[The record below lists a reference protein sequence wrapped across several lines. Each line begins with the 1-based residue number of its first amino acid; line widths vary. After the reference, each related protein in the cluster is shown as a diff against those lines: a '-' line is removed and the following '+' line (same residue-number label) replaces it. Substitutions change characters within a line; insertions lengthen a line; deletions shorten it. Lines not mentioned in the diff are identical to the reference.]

1 MKQIQYTIALIF
13 TLFTISSCEV
23 ENGTDVT
30 NQRTL
35 AGKYVFD
42 SVENMLTTYILHQ
55 NDMLKFDAYLQA
67 DESKKPAVLK
77 HLLPGYEFFEEGD
90 TAAFYGN
97 NGTWRIVRAS
107 TDSLSSPLASWSVGC
122 REKLNGLFVDT
133 LPFGC
138 LTFTRNKQ
146 GDAWILE
153 VKESEGRVLGKGSFE
168 IKRLTNSKLHSSWL
182 TDDYS
187 ITTVAS
193 TTALTGNANPL
204 TVNPFLVN
212 YNLSKPFYCQFIKQ
226 SRNSRFVSGAAEMHV
241 VAAGSP
247 SDPKDQVS
255 AEIDRDN
262 YEFVTIHFRG
272 ITELFRRWNQ

>member
-1 MKQIQYTIALIF
+1 MKQIQYIIALIF
-13 TLFTISSCEV
+13 TLFSISSCEV

-42 SVENMLTTYILHQ
+42 SVEQMLGAYILRQ
-55 NDMLKFDAYLQA
+55 NEVLKFDAYLQA
-67 DESKKPAVLK
+67 DESEKSAVLK

-97 NGTWRIVRAS
+97 SGTWRIVRTS

-122 REKLNGLFVDT
+122 RVKSNGLFVDT

-153 VKESEGRVLGKGSFE
+153 VKEYEGSVLGKGSFE
-168 IKRLTNSKLHSSWL
+168 IKRLTNSKLHPSWL

-187 ITTVAS
+187 ITTVES
-193 TTALTGNANPL
+193 TTAFTGNN
-204 TVNPFLVN
+204 NPFMGNSLLVN
-212 YNLSKPFYCQFIKQ
+212 YKLSKPFYCQFIKQ
-226 SRNSRFVSGAAEMHV
+226 TRNSRFVAGAAEMHV
-241 VAAGSP
+241 VAEGVP
-247 SDPKDQVS
+247 SDQKDYVS
-255 AEIDRDN
+255 AEIDRNN
-262 YEFVTIHFRG
+262 YDFVTIHFRG
-272 ITELFRRWNQ
+272 ITELFRRWN